1 MRPLLSLLALLAV
14 GPAVA
19 ETVVVPVPS
28 PYSYESTSLR
38 RLQLNNSSDRYLG
51 FTGHTVIE
59 WPATPARLD
68 AGNPGSIRCNS
79 NRCWQEGYVAPSLT
93 GGTPA
98 GSVRQFFQYELDCR
112 DQTYNRIGD
121 LRVPGNFPKGW
132 QSVTT
137 DPTALAV
144 ASEWCPRIQELPQ

>member
-1 MRPLLSLLALLAV
+1 MTRFLPLLTLLLA
-14 GPAVA
+14 GPVMA

-38 RLQLNNSSDRYLG
+38 RLYLNNSSDRYLG

-59 WPATPARLD
+59 YPARPARFN
-68 AGNPGSIRCNS
+68 AGNPGTIRCSS
-79 NRCWQEGYVAPSLT
+79 NRCWREGYVAPTLT

-98 GSVRQFFQYELDCR
+98 GSVRQSFQYELDCR
-112 DQTYNRIGD
+112 DQTFNRIGD

-144 ASEWCPRIQELPQ
+144 ATAWCPRIQELNQ